1 MTMMLRGYKEFQIL
15 KESVDTLKISLPKA
29 VYVLNKAF
37 KKEGEQLYVV
47 GGAVR
52 DAILGMKPKDVD
64 LATSARPDKIQSI
77 LNKADIKNFPKGEA
91 FGVISAI
98 VDNEEFEIATF
109 REDVGKG
116 RRPDAVN
123 FSTIDKDVLRRD
135 LTINA
140 LFYDIDKQI
149 VVDLVGGVKD
159 LLDKLIRTVGNP
171 LDRFGE
177 DPLRKLRALRF
188 ASRLG
193 ARLDP
198 EVHAALSKSEFKDYK
213 PEESLGSVSKERIRD
228 EFLKSIEKA
237 KVPSAYLQWLADY
250 NYLIFI
256 FPAPNGYA
264 HDDDSFINK
273 SWTNSNTPIVQV
285 ATLLKNIKFNDNPKY
300 FNQLST
306 RYAYTV
312 EDVRQLKALFSIMD
326 FDINKIRD
334 IKNDIEVSNLKEKDA
349 IEFAKNNA
357 IDKNLVYALYDFKLS
372 VKGNDPRCEGLSG
385 KPLGDKIK
393 ELEAEAFKKIYK

>member
-1 MTMMLRGYKEFQIL
+1 MMLKGYKEFQIL
-15 KESVDTLKISLPKA
+15 KESIDVLKISLPKA

-64 LATSARPDKIQSI
+64 LATSARPDRIITI
-77 LNKADIKNFPKGEA
+77 LNNAGIKNFPKGEA
-91 FGVISAI
+91 FGVISAMI
-98 VDNEEFEIATF
+98 DDEEFEIATF
-109 REDVGKG
+109 REDIGKG

-159 LLDKLIRTVGNP
+159 LLDKIIRTVGNP

-198 EVHAALSKSEFKDYK
+198 EVHIALSKNEFKDYK
-213 PEESLGSVSKERIRD
+213 HGERLGDVSKERIRD

-237 KVPSAYLQWLADY
+237 KVPSAYLQWLSDY
-250 NYLIFI
+250 DYWIYI
-256 FPAPNGYA
+256 FPAPHGYA
-264 HDDDSFINK
+264 NNDDSFINK
-273 SWTNSNTPIVQV
+273 KWINSNSVIVQL
-285 ATLLKNIKFNDNPKY
+285 ATLLKNVDIKSNPKY
-300 FNQLST
+300 AKQLAT
-306 RYAYTV
+306 QYAYTT
-312 EDVRQLKALFSIMD
+312 DDIRQLETLHSLMSFNIDNLK
-326 FDINKIRD
+326 NV
-334 IKNDIEVSNLKEKDA
+334 KNDIEISKLKLDDA
-349 IEFAKNNA
+349 IEFAKENA
-357 IDKNLVYALYDFKLS
+357 IDRKLIYAIYDFKLS

-385 KPLGDKIK
+385 KALGDKIK

>member
-1 MTMMLRGYKEFQIL
+1 MTMIKGFKEFQIL

-29 VYVLNKAF
+29 VYILNKAF

-52 DAILGMKPKDVD
+52 DAILGIKPKDVD

-77 LNKADIKNFPKGEA
+77 LNKHDIKNFPKGEA

-98 VDNEEFEIATF
+98 IDEEEYEIATF
-109 REDVGKG
+109 REDIGKG

-140 LFYDIDKQI
+140 LFYDIDKEI

-159 LLDKLIRTVGNP
+159 LLDKIIRTVGNP

-193 ARLDP
+193 AKLDP
-198 EVHAALSKSEFKDYK
+198 EVHAALSKDEFKDYK
-213 PEESLGSVSKERIRD
+213 KGESLGDVSKERIRD

-237 KVPSAYLQWLADY
+237 KSPAAYLQWLSDY
-250 NYLIFI
+250 NYWVFI
-256 FPAPNGYA
+256 FPSPSEYS
-264 HDDDSFINK
+264 HIDDSYLNK
-273 SWTNSNTPIVQV
+273 KWINSNNVIVQL
-285 ATLLKNIKFNDNPKY
+285 ATLLKNINKKNNPKY
-300 FNQLST
+300 NKILATQ
-306 RYAYTV
+306 YAYTT
-312 EDVRQLKALFSIMD
+312 EDIRKLETLHSFMS
-326 FDINKIRD
+326 FDIDNLKD
-334 IKNDIEVSNLKEKDA
+334 IKNNIEVSKLSLSDA
-349 IEFAKNNA
+349 LEFAKEDA
-357 IDKNLVYALYDFKLS
+357 IDRKLIYAIYDFKLS
-372 VKGNDPRCEGLSG
+372 VKGNDPRLSGLSG
-385 KPLGDKIK
+385 KSLGDKIK
-393 ELEAEAFKKIYK
+393 ELEAEAFKKNYR

>member
-1 MTMMLRGYKEFQIL
+1 MNLKGYKEFSII
-15 KESVDTLKISLPKA
+15 KESVDTLKLSLPKA
-29 VYVLNKAF
+29 IYTINKAF
-37 KKEGEQLYVV
+37 KKEGEHLYVV

-52 DAILGMKPKDVD
+52 DAILGIKPKDFD

-77 LNKADIKNFPKGEA
+77 LNDADIKNFPKGEA

-109 REDVGKG
+109 REDIGKG
-116 RRPDAVN
+116 RRPEAVN

-140 LFYDIDKQI
+140 LFYDIDKEI

-159 LLDKLIRTVGNP
+159 LLDKIIRTVGNP

-177 DPLRKLRALRF
+177 DPLRKMRALRF

-193 ARLDP
+193 AKLDP
-198 EVHAALSKSEFKDYK
+198 EVQAALSKDEFKDYK
-213 PEESLGSVSKERIRD
+213 PEESLGIVSKERIRD

-237 KVPSAYLQWLADY
+237 KVPSAYLQWLSDY
-250 NYLIFI
+250 GYWVFI
-256 FPAPNGYA
+256 FPAPSGYG
-264 HDDDSFINK
+264 HNDDSFINK
-273 SWTNSNTPIVQV
+273 NWTNSNNPIVQV
-285 ATLLKNIKFNDNPKY
+285 ATLLKNVNIKDNPKY
-300 FNQLST
+300 AKQLRT
-306 RYAYTV
+306 QYAYTI
-312 EDVRQLKALFSIMD
+312 EDIRQIELLHSLLS
-326 FDINKIRD
+326 FDVMNIRN
-334 IKNDIEVSNLKEKDA
+334 IKNDLDISGLKEKDA

-357 IDKNLVYALYDFKLS
+357 IDKDLVYALYDFKLS
-372 VKGNDPRCEGLSG
+372 VKGNDPRTEGLSG
-385 KPLGDKIK
+385 KALGDKIK